1 MGTVW
6 KTEID
11 NTYSARSFLENYK
24 KKKYLFFDIDSFQK

>member
-6 KTEID
+6 ETEIE

-24 KKKYLFFDIDSFQK
+24 KYLFFDIDSFQK